1 MELRA
6 QLPKKKRNLVAF
18 LGFTIIL
25 LSWEFITAFGGVPR
39 SILPSPIEVAKSLP
53 YLYEKKNLI
62 ANIAYTLKL
71 NMIGYLEAIL
81 LAIPIG
87 FLLGL
92 SPWMRAIFRNYMDAA
107 RYIPL
112 SAITGIMIAWYGIYD
127 NMKIQFLSLGIFV
140 YLLPAVVNKIDETAE
155 VFIQTA
161 KTLGASKWQ
170 IIYKIFFKDV
180 MSRISGDII
189 NLTAIGFT
197 YIVMAEMINDVGGIG
212 AMIWSSGRRGRY
224 EEVFMLLII
233 LVFIGMI
240 WDKILRFID
249 RLMNRHKYE
258 TVKLTFSQRS
268 KHTLSMIKVYF
279 LGLLIAKNVTK

>member
-1 MELRA
+1 
-6 QLPKKKRNLVAF
+6 
-18 LGFTIIL
+18 
-25 LSWEFITAFGGVPR
+25 
-39 SILPSPIEVAKSLP
+39 
-53 YLYEKKNLI
+53 
-62 ANIAYTLKL
+62 
-71 NMIGYLEAIL
+71 
-81 LAIPIG
+81 
-87 FLLGL
+87 
-92 SPWMRAIFRNYMDAA
+92 MDAA

-170 IIYKIFFKDV
+170 IIHKIFFKDV
-180 MSRISGDII
+180 MGRISGDII

-197 YIVMAEMINDVGGIG
+197 YIIMAEMINDVGGIG
-212 AMIWSSGRRGRY
+212 AMIWSSGRRGNY

-240 WDKILRFID
+240 WDKALRLID
-249 RLMNRHKYE
+249 KIVHRYKYE
-258 TVKLTFSQRS
+258 TVKISTKQR
-268 KHTLSMIKVYF
+268 
-279 LGLLIAKNVTK
+279 AKNVLMKFKSLILR